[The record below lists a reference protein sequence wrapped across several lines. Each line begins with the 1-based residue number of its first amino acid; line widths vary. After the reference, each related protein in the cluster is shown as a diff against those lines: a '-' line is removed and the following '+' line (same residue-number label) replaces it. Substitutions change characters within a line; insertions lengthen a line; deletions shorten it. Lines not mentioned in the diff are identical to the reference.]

1 MSRNHRDT
9 YHSTRNRLT
18 ELGTNVALGH
28 RDLLDNAYR
37 EHIRALNAFTVVNSD
52 DTMVNL
58 VGTWARITKI
68 IRDSEDYNL

>member
-9 YHSTRNRLT
+9 YHAARNRLT
-18 ELGTNVALGH
+18 MEGTNVSLEH

-37 EHIRALNAFTVVNSD
+37 EHIRALNAFITVNSD

-58 VGTWARITKI
+58 IGTWARITKVL
-68 IRDSEDYNL
+68 RDSEDIGI